1 MLGRVQKIS
10 RKQDDFRIFE
20 NFEEEPL
27 VIDVVVLL
35 VSVIIFKNKSSGFAA
50 VAQQKL
56 VLVLVE
62 PRLDDR
68 GCDLGGEKRG
78 AQVGPRGS

>member
-1 MLGRVQKIS
+1 
-10 RKQDDFRIFE
+10 
-20 NFEEEPL
+20 
-27 VIDVVVLL
+27 
-35 VSVIIFKNKSSGFAA
+35 
-50 VAQQKL
+50 
-56 VLVLVE
+56 VE